1 MGEVVTTKHINTELK
16 AAPESSDE
24 AEGVFTGYA
33 SIFGNVDSYGE
44 VVVKGAF
51 AESLKAQPSV
61 PVYWSHQMSNP
72 MMNIGKTIELR
83 EDDRGL
89 FVKAQLDLDSEM
101 GAQVH
106 RLIKDGRVGQM
117 SFAFDVEDYAMAD
130 SDELGPHLELRKLK
144 VHEVSVVQVG
154 ANQATELLDVKD
166 RVTRVKESTAISEA
180 NEGKLEQAAR
190 LIGEVLGDA
199 QDAPDPD
206 EGEGDEDDSD
216 DDGSK
221 SAGDTSGEKSF
232 DPDAALAAFHIT
244 IMEGA

>member
-1 MGEVVTTKHINTELK
+1 MAEVVTTKHINTELK
-16 AAPESSDE
+16 AAPESSDD

-51 AESLKAQPSV
+51 AESLREQPSV

-130 SDELGPHLELRKLK
+130 SDELGPHVELRKLK

-166 RVTRVKESTAISEA
+166 RVTRVNDSHAISEA
-180 NEGKLEQAAR
+180 NEGKLEKAAR
-190 LIGEVLGDA
+190 LIGEVLGD
-199 QDAPDPD
+199 DHGDPAP
-206 EGEGDEDDSD
+206 EGDEDDKDND
-216 DDGSK
+216 DEI
-221 SAGDTSGEKSF
+221 AGDTSGEKSF

-244 IMEGA
+244 ITEGA

>member
-1 MGEVVTTKHINTELK
+1 MAEVVTTKHINTELK
-16 AAPESSDE
+16 AAPESSGD

-51 AESLKAQPSV
+51 AESLREQPSV

-130 SDELGPHLELRKLK
+130 SDELGPHVELRKLK

-166 RVTRVKESTAISEA
+166 RVTRVKDSHAISEA
-180 NEGKLEQAAR
+180 NEGKLEKAAR
-190 LIGEVLGDA
+190 LIGEVLGD
-199 QDAPDPD
+199 DHGDPAP
-206 EGEGDEDDSD
+206 EGDEGDKDNDDEI
-216 DDGSK
+216 
-221 SAGDTSGEKSF
+221 AGDTSGEKSF

-244 IMEGA
+244 ITEGA

>member
-1 MGEVVTTKHINTELK
+1 MAEVVTTKHINTELK

-166 RVTRVKESTAISEA
+166 RVTRVKESTSISEA
-180 NEGKLEQAAR
+180 NGGKLEQAAR

-199 QDAPDPD
+199 QAAPDPD
-206 EGEGDEDDSD
+206 EDEGDEDDS

-244 IMEGA
+244 ITEGA

>member
-1 MGEVVTTKHINTELK
+1 MAEVVTTKHINTELK
-16 AAPESSDE
+16 AAPESSDD

-51 AESLKAQPSV
+51 AESLREQPSV

-130 SDELGPHLELRKLK
+130 SDELGPHVELRKLK

-166 RVTRVKESTAISEA
+166 RVTRVKDSHAISEA
-180 NEGKLEQAAR
+180 NEGKLEKAAR
-190 LIGEVLGDA
+190 LIGEVLGDD
-199 QDAPDPD
+199 QGDPAP
-206 EGEGDEDDSD
+206 EGDEDDKD
-216 DDGSK
+216 KDNDEI
-221 SAGDTSGEKSF
+221 AGGTSGEKSF

-244 IMEGA
+244 ITEGA

>member
-1 MGEVVTTKHINTELK
+1 MAEVVTTKHINTELK
-16 AAPESSDE
+16 AAPESSDD

-44 VVVKGAF
+44 VVAKGAF
-51 AESLKAQPSV
+51 AESLREQPSV

-117 SFAFDVEDYAMAD
+117 SFAFDVEDYAMVD
-130 SDELGPHLELRKLK
+130 SAELGPYVELRKLK

-166 RVTRVKESTAISEA
+166 RVTRVKDSHAISEA
-180 NEGKLEQAAR
+180 NEGKLEKAAR
-190 LIGEVLGDA
+190 LIGEVLGD
-199 QDAPDPD
+199 DHGDPAP
-206 EGEGDEDDSD
+206 EGDEADKDNDDEI
-216 DDGSK
+216 
-221 SAGDTSGEKSF
+221 AGDTSGEKSF

-244 IMEGA
+244 ITEGA